1 MKKIVLSLAGV
12 MAAVAFAPEASALPV
27 FARQTGM
34 ACSACHFQHFP
45 ALNGFG
51 RAFKASG
58 YTMMGAQGKV
68 EGEHLSIP
76 DRLNMAVLTTQGIEK
91 QSGNAAGTQL
101 DLPSSGGELSLFYG
115 GRISENAG
123 FLSELGLMGAA
134 TTGAAKLVLMYPMGS
149 AKVGVSLYTGGQGA
163 AHSMELLNTG
173 AAATHR
179 MVAMPGIGGQHIN
192 VNSAAQYL
200 GTKTNASG
208 VHVVATTDNVFAN
221 VGVFALTGPGTQ
233 VSAGTSATGVAA
245 KSQYIRVAGMFD
257 VAGFDS
263 AVGIQNFSGGV
274 VGAPTKATIIDGQM
288 QGEVSGMPAGFYASY
303 GTAPATAGNVFNVG
317 FNAAALVPGA
327 AAGTAATSLNLAA
340 EVGVLPGVATVQF
353 ALRRGKNGAGN
364 GVDGDNAWLIGA
376 TYELAQNIELS
387 LTHTRQSGSYWNT
400 TNAANNAAGL
410 GKNATSMK
418 LEALF

>member
-91 QSGNAAGTQL
+91 QSGNPTGTQL

-115 GRISENAG
+115 GRVSENAG

-134 TTGAAKLVLMYPMGS
+134 ATGAAKLVLMYPMGS

-179 MVAMPGIGGQHIN
+179 MVAMPGIGKQHIN

-200 GTKTNASG
+200 GTQTAASG
-208 VHVVATTDNVFAN
+208 VHLVATTDNLFAN
-221 VGVFALTGPGTQ
+221 VGVFGIAP
-233 VSAGTSATGVAA
+233 AGSVINYSTAV
-245 KSQYIRVAGMFD
+245 KSTYLRVAGMFD

-303 GTAPATAGNVFNVG
+303 GTAANTLGNLFNANGGLVGATAK
-317 FNAAALVPGA
+317 
-327 AAGTAATSLNLAA
+327 TSLNLAA

-387 LTHTRQSGSYWNT
+387 LTHTRQSGSAWN
-400 TNAANNAAGL
+400 APAPV

>member
-12 MAAVAFAPEASALPV
+12 MAAMAFAPEASALPV

-58 YTMMGAQGKV
+58 FTLMGAQGKV

-91 QSGNAAGTQL
+91 QSGNANGTELQ
-101 DLPSSGGELSLFYG
+101 LPSAGGELSLFYG

-123 FLSELGLMGAA
+123 FLSELGLAGAAGAA
-134 TTGAAKLVLMYPMGS
+134 TTGAAKLVLMYPVGA
-149 AKVGVSLYTGGQGA
+149 AKVGVSLYTSGGQGA

-179 MVAMPGIGGQHIN
+179 MVAMPGLTSQHIN

-200 GTKTNASG
+200 GTKTAASG
-208 VHVVATTDNVFAN
+208 VHLVATTDNVFAN
-221 VGVFALTGPGTQ
+221 VGVFGLAGPG
-233 VSAGTSATGVAA
+233 AGINYGTAV
-245 KSQYIRVAGMFD
+245 KSRYVRVAGMFD

-263 AVGIQNFSGGV
+263 AVGIQSFSGGTGV
-274 VGAPTKATIIDGQM
+274 VGGDTKATIVDGQM

-303 GTAPATAGNVFNVG
+303 GTAPASANNL
-317 FNAAALVPGA
+317 FNA
-327 AAGTAATSLNLAA
+327 GTTSKTSLNLAA
-340 EVGVLPGVATVQF
+340 EVGVVPGVATVQF
-353 ALRRGKNGAGN
+353 ALRRGKNGAASN
-364 GVDGDNAWLIGA
+364 VNGDNAWLLGA

-387 LTHTRQSGSYWNT
+387 LTHTRQSGSAWN
-400 TNAANNAAGL
+400 APAPVGQ
-410 GKNATSMK
+410 NATSMK